1 MIEIYTEPKGKIYE
15 KLIEY
20 AMQTTDAFMFVCC
33 NYYNSK
39 QYAQKAA
46 KMRKQLAPLSI
57 KRRHN
62 PKWPGTIINSDKYN
76 YNICFYHSHSM
87 AVPVLKEPGH
97 SFGWIYPDFPEDLA
111 FFRKG
116 SCWMTTVAHEEML
129 WFTNETKEDVEF
141 LKSLGLM
148 ETAGYFP
155 EFNEPFIEEGL

>member
-1 MIEIYTEPKGKIYE
+1 MIEIYIEPKGEIYE

-20 AMQTTDAFMFVCC
+20 AIRTTDAFMFVCC

-39 QYAQKAA
+39 QYGKKTAT
-46 KMRKQLAPLSI
+46 MRRRLAPLSI

-62 PKWPGTIINSDKYN
+62 PEWPGTVVMSNKYN
-76 YNICFYHSHSM
+76 YNICFYRSHPD
-87 AVPVLKEPGH
+87 AEPVLKEPGH
-97 SFGWIYPDFPEDLA
+97 SFGWTYPDFPEDLA

-129 WFTNETKEDVEF
+129 WFTNETKEDIAF

-155 EFNEPFIEEGL
+155 EFNEPFIEYGI